1 METNIETQ
9 LSFELQEIY
18 LENKEWL
25 SNILFLEDEMR
36 FFQQILKKAIGFSIK
51 QSDLE
56 KIDCIQ
62 LNLTTL
68 QERTDDLKRKLD
80 NRQEILQSMLKD
92 EVKTITIDFIEED
105 TAIVTEIKVLL
116 AIDKVV
122 KNELFALIEGLQV
135 KEKIQKYPIL

>member
-80 NRQEILQSMLKD
+80 NRQQILQSMLKD

-105 TAIVTEIKVLL
+105 TAIVTEIKELL
-116 AIDKVV
+116 GIDKVV